1 MCGSHQA
8 FCPAIPTGSHSAVV
22 VSLQCASRCVG
33 CRRLRLPPAHRSC
46 CVAGWGL
53 PLFALPGAAA
63 GGTRRS
69 GGGGA
74 GGKRARQRAGSRC
87 ASGARSACRFLMHEA
102 GGCRSLLFPARQP
115 PRAVRRRRAQP
126 PRGAGRAAEETRA
139 PRDAAAVT
147 VVDTRRPSSSP
158 VLRQR
163 PVRRARQARRARRR
177 RRTWRPDRAAG
188 RSHRDSAV
196 QRKEL
201 ARRRRT
207 AVLLRRR

>member
-188 RSHRDSAV
+188 RGHRDSAV

-201 ARRRRT
+201 AYP
-207 AVLLRRR
+207 ALAAAA